1 VQENESKNPELSCV
15 DPGAIQ
21 EWEMDAYAEGEAL
34 PHVVEHLNRCPACR
48 AKLGANLEFE
58 RRLRQALHRFDCP
71 SPDLLRDYYWGYLPA
86 EQQREVRDH
95 LAWCP
100 HCADELSE
108 LGEFMAAERAE
119 LADSLLARARQA
131 AARVGLVIAQLV
143 SPDPRLASALRG
155 EAMDVLLFEAG
166 DLALSIHSEQ
176 AESGTYTLLGQVLS
190 LPVESSAEDYVRLT
204 GYEEGE
210 ETMEAIPAVQA
221 AIDANGDFTLSN
233 LRPGT
238 YQLVVSLADRRIV
251 VPNLVLKAEP

>member
-48 AKLGANLEFE
+48 AKLEANLGFE

-86 EQQREVRDH
+86 GQQREVRDH

-108 LGEFMAAERAE
+108 LGESMAVEKAE
-119 LADSLLARARQA
+119 LADSLLARAQQA
-131 AARVGLVIAQLV
+131 AARVGLIVAQLV

-155 EAMDVLLFEAG
+155 EAREVLLFEAG

-176 AESGTYTLLGQVLS
+176 AESGAYTLWGQALS

-210 ETMEAIPAVQA
+210 EAMEAIHAVQA
-221 AIDANGDFTLSN
+221 AIDANGVFTLAD

-238 YQLVVSLADRRIV
+238 YQLVVSLADQRMV
-251 VPNLVLKAEP
+251 VPNLMLKAEP